1 MFIFAVRVHCFL
13 QARYRAVSFQNPFL
27 MNHLDGY
34 AYSSHIVLQIFSGS
48 IFGVEVDYKAALGKL
63 FLAFVWFGFWSVQ
76 NVKIK
81 VINIQLGS

>member
-1 MFIFAVRVHCFL
+1 MA
-13 QARYRAVSFQNPFL
+13 
-27 MNHLDGY
+27 M
-34 AYSSHIVLQIFSGS
+34 HIVHILSCKYFLDLF
-48 IFGVEVDYKAALGKL
+48 FGVEVDYKAALGKL

>member
-13 QARYRAVSFQNPFL
+13 QARYKAISFQNPFL
-27 MNHLDGY
+27 MNHPHGY
-34 AYSSHIVLQIFSGS
+34 AYSSHILQMFSGS
-48 IFGVEVDYKAALGKL
+48 ILDLKVDYKAALGKL
-63 FLAFVWFGFWSVQ
+63 FLTFVWFWFWSVE